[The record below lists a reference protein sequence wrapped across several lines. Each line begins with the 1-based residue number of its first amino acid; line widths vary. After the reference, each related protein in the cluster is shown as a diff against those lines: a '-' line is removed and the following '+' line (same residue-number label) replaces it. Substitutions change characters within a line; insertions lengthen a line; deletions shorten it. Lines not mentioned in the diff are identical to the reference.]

1 MAGRVFTQGRCF
13 TYINIF
19 NPSALHILPYLIL
32 SVPLGGTVPILEMW
46 KLDCLCSSGADFAV
60 NFYSTGLPLERF
72 TNSDV
77 DLHYPAT
84 CWVTL
89 HTLWSFEE
97 MCHQLLLNCG
107 WDGNHYLS
115 TGAPFP
121 SPSEINST
129 GSFVR
134 RLTGVLGGSRPRE
147 VMALDLQILIT
158 LCVLSSEPHSSLLR
172 KGGQGEGTWTLTVQ
186 IEAKS

>member
-1 MAGRVFTQGRCF
+1 MVGRVFTQGRCF

-46 KLDCLCSSGADFAV
+46 KLYFFVVAV
-60 NFYSTGLPLERF
+60 PISLTTFIQQSFRWRDLP
-72 TNSDV
+72 TAK

-107 WDGNHYLS
+107 WDDNHYLS
-115 TGAPFP
+115 TGTPFP
-121 SPSEINST
+121 LPSEINST

-134 RLTGVLGGSRPRE
+134 RLTRVLGCQDHEKPW
-147 VMALDLQILIT
+147 L
-158 LCVLSSEPHSSLLR
+158 
-172 KGGQGEGTWTLTVQ
+172 
-186 IEAKS
+186 

>member
-32 SVPLGGTVPILEMW
+32 SVPLAGTVPILGN
-46 KLDCLCSSGADFAV
+46 CIFFFCSSGADFED

-72 TNSDV
+72 INSDGSPLSSNV
-77 DLHYPAT
+77 LSDSSHIMEFWGDLSSIT
-84 CWVTL
+84 VKLRLGWQSL
-89 HTLWSFEE
+89 SFDW
-97 MCHQLLLNCG
+97 N
-107 WDGNHYLS
+107 S
-115 TGAPFP
+115 FP
-121 SPSEINST
+121 IAFRYQQYRIVCSET
-129 GSFVR
+129 YKGPW
-134 RLTGVLGGSRPRE
+134 GSRPRE
-147 VMALDLQILIT
+147 AMALDLQILIT

-186 IEAKS
+186 VEAKS

>member
-1 MAGRVFTQGRCF
+1 
-13 TYINIF
+13 
-19 NPSALHILPYLIL
+19 
-32 SVPLGGTVPILEMW
+32 
-46 KLDCLCSSGADFAV
+46 
-60 NFYSTGLPLERF
+60 
-72 TNSDV
+72 
-77 DLHYPAT
+77 
-84 CWVTL
+84 
-89 HTLWSFEE
+89 

-115 TGAPFP
+115 TGTPFP

-147 VMALDLQILIT
+147 AMALDLQILIT

-172 KGGQGEGTWTLTVQ
+172 KGGQGEGTWTLKVQ